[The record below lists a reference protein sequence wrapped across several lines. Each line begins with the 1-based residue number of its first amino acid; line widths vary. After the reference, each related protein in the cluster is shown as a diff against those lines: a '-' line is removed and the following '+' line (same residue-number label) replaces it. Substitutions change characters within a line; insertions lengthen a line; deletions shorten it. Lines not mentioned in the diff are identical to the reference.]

1 MLDFLRAY
9 LFRDE
14 GVAGSNPATPTNP
27 IKEIGKTTLLTC
39 SPAQCFRNETIPYAP
54 RPLLRPLALD
64 HICCHYSTSHPCMA
78 AWVMGRGMDIARL
91 RLICETEIGK
101 QWEEATEAERQRCR
115 EIARELDE
123 AISAPW
129 PTHLAGKTEH

>member
-1 MLDFLRAY
+1 
-9 LFRDE
+9 
-14 GVAGSNPATPTNP
+14 
-27 IKEIGKTTLLTC
+27 
-39 SPAQCFRNETIPYAP
+39 
-54 RPLLRPLALD
+54 LD

-78 AWVMGRGMDIARL
+78 AWVKGGGMDITRL